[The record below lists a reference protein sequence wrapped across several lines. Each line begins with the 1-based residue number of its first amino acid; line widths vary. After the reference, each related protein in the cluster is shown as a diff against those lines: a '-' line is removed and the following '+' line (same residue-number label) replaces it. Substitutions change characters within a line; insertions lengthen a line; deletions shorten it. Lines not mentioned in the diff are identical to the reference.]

1 MIGVIYFLNNMA
13 ILRFFAPFL
22 KSWLLVRKCSDYA
35 WILVKLLS
43 RFSSISNDSVMIL
56 LTSISSWFN
65 LSRFSWAFISLNS
78 FFFFKITR
86 SKKMQNQWVFCHL
99 KYLLTELKKSVLV
112 LNSGN
117 FWMIINIICWA
128 ICISKF
134 VLKRM
139 SYLL

>member
-1 MIGVIYFLNNMA
+1 MKSFMKMRKVTMRQIMIGVIYFLNNMA

-86 SKKMQNQWVFCHL
+86 SKKC
-99 KYLLTELKKSVLV
+99 K
-112 LNSGN
+112 
-117 FWMIINIICWA
+117 INESFVTWNICLPNLRKAYWFSIVA
-128 ICISKF
+128 IF
-134 VLKRM
+134 EW
-139 SYLL
+139 

>member
-1 MIGVIYFLNNMA
+1 MRQIMIGVIYFLNNIA
-13 ILRFFAPFL
+13 IFRFFAPFL

-43 RFSSISNDSVMIL
+43 RFSSISNDSDMIL

-86 SKKMQNQWVFCHL
+86 SNKCKFYKSFVKNFI
-99 KYLLTELKKSVLV
+99 LTELKKSVLV
-112 LNSGN
+112 FNSGN
-117 FWMIINIICWA
+117 FGMIIDIVSWA
-128 ICISKF
+128 ICIS
-134 VLKRM
+134 
-139 SYLL
+139 